1 MHAGEVAREQ
11 IKHQWNRG
19 DEAIKSF
26 IGTWFQMSNDEVDT
40 CIRPSALARVSSN
53 YFKICITRPSRA
65 PACPPEFLKI
75 QNSSALREPKFV
87 ASSTLASD
95 SFFVM
100 SIDRCLVVYVD
111 RYFPSGL
118 METLENSCFFHGKA
132 TSSITGSLS
141 IGASNSLSI
150 VASDFSS
157 IDASVECRSM
167 LQSPIPIQLH
177 GRSNKLQ

>member
-1 MHAGEVAREQ
+1 MLVSVYAVFISCFPLESSVAAGIISSLSKFEEFS
-11 IKHQWNRG
+11 
-19 DEAIKSF
+19 DSL
-26 IGTWFQMSNDEVDT
+26 
-40 CIRPSALARVSSN
+40 ALARVSSN